1 MGPAGVGE
9 TFVRGCG
16 LTLAKFSTSGVGVS
30 AKALKFLKSLK
41 IPEGPR
47 AGKKVRLAPFQVDFI
62 KGALQK
68 QVSTAVLSVGR
79 GNGKSAIS
87 GGLALG
93 ALLGVW
99 DNQPRREVVLAARS
113 RDQAKICWSFVEG
126 FARSLPEETQ
136 AQFKFRRSTREIEFL
151 GNGGGVLKAIAADA
165 GNALGG
171 SATLAILDERGHW
184 PVDSGDALEAALL
197 SSLGKRG
204 GKGLIISTSAATD
217 AHPFSRWIDNPPER
231 TFVQEHRP
239 APGLPADDLESLM
252 IANPGSAHGIG
263 ATEDWLL
270 AEARRSI
277 QRGGSALA
285 NFRLLNRN
293 ERVSTDGRD
302 LLLTTDQWLSV
313 EVTDLPPREG
323 PLVVGLDL
331 GGSASM
337 SAWANFW
344 PATGRLECFG
354 AFPSQPGLLDRG
366 QADSVGDRYVMM
378 RDRGELMTLG
388 DKVVPVHEFISKML
402 AHLDGYPIATICCD
416 RFRQA
421 EFVEA
426 VQKTGARV
434 VPTYRGQGFKDGA
447 EDVERFRRSVFD
459 GKVKAAP
466 SLLLRSA
473 FADAVT
479 LTDPAGNSKLAK
491 GRSTGRIDPAAA
503 AILAVAHG
511 DRMTAVTQRKARAPV
526 WL

>member
-1 MGPAGVGE
+1 M
-9 TFVRGCG
+9 
-16 LTLAKFSTSGVGVS
+16 S
-30 AKALKFLKSLK
+30 AKAIKFLKSLK

-47 AGKKVRLAPFQVDFI
+47 AGKRVRLAPFQVDFI
-62 KGALQK
+62 RGALQK
-68 QVSTAVLSVGR
+68 NVSTAVLSVAR

-87 GGLALG
+87 GGLGLG

-99 DNQPRREVVLAARS
+99 DAQPRREIIIAARS

-171 SATLAILDERGHW
+171 SATLAVLDERGHW
-184 PVDSGDALEAALL
+184 PVDSGDALEGALL

-204 GKGLIISTSAATD
+204 GKGILISTSAATD
-217 AHPFSRWIDNPPER
+217 SHPFSRWIDNPPDR
-231 TFVQEHRP
+231 TFVKEYRP

-252 IANPGSAHGIG
+252 VANPGSRYGIG
-263 ATEDWLL
+263 ASEDWLVN
-270 AEARRSI
+270 EARRAI
-277 QRGGSALA
+277 QRGGTALA

-302 LLLTTDQWLSV
+302 LLLTVDQWLAV
-313 EVTDLPPREG
+313 EVTDVPPRDG

-331 GGSASM
+331 GGSVSM

-344 PATGRLECFG
+344 PTSGRLEAYG
-354 AFPSQPGLLDRG
+354 AFPTQPGLLDRG
-366 QADSVGDRYVMM
+366 QSDGVGDRYVQMK
-378 RDRGELMTLG
+378 DRGELMTLG
-388 DKVVPVHEFISKML
+388 GSVVPVEQFISKML

-426 VQKTGARV
+426 VAKTGARV
-434 VPTYRGQGFKDGA
+434 VPTFRGQGFRDGA

-459 GKVKAAP
+459 GKVKVAP

-491 GRSTGRIDPAAA
+491 GRADSRIDAAA
-503 AILAVAHG
+503 ATILAVAHG
-511 DRMTAVTQRKARAPV
+511 DRMTAMPARKARAPV